1 MVKRGDI
8 VIVAASGD
16 YSKPRPAVVV
26 QSDGM
31 PAHHPSVVVCQ
42 MTGTMSEA
50 SDFRITLEP
59 TVANGLRLT
68 CQIMADKPTTVK
80 VVHISRIVGRLTS
93 EEVFR
98 LDRTLGAVLG
108 FAD

>member
-1 MVKRGDI
+1 MVKRGDV

-31 PAHHPSVVVCQ
+31 PPNHPSVVVCQ
-42 MTGTMSEA
+42 MTSLVSEA

-59 TVANGLRLT
+59 TVANGLRLR
-68 CQIMADKPTTVK
+68 CQIMIDKPTTVK
-80 VVHISRIVGRLTS
+80 AERISRSIGRLTPD
-93 EEVFR
+93 ELLR
-98 LDRTLGAVLG
+98 LDRALAAVLG

>member
-1 MVKRGDI
+1 MKRGDI

-31 PAHHPSVVVCQ
+31 PPNHPSVVVCQ
-42 MTGTMSEA
+42 MTSLLSEA

-59 TVANGLRLT
+59 TVANGLRLR
-68 CQIMADKPTTVK
+68 CQIMVDKPTTVK
-80 VVHISRIVGRLTS
+80 AERISRSVGRLTTDELS
-93 EEVFR
+93 R
-98 LDRTLGAVLG
+98 LDRALAALLG

>member
-1 MVKRGDI
+1 MKRGDI

-31 PAHHPSVVVCQ
+31 PANHPSIVVCQ
-42 MTGTMSEA
+42 MTSLLSEA

-59 TVANGLRLT
+59 TIANGLRLR
-68 CQIMADKPTTVK
+68 CQIMVDKPTTVK
-80 VVHISRIVGRLTS
+80 TERISRSIGRLTTDELS
-93 EEVFR
+93 R
-98 LDRTLGAVLG
+98 LDKSLGAVLG

>member
-1 MVKRGDI
+1 MKRGDI

-16 YSKPRPAVVV
+16 CSKPRPAVVV

-31 PAHHPSVVVCQ
+31 PANHPSVVVCQ
-42 MTGTMSEA
+42 MTSLLSAA

-59 TVANGLRLT
+59 TIANGLRLR
-68 CQIMADKPTTVK
+68 CQIMVDKPTTVK
-80 VVHISRIVGRLTS
+80 AERISRSIGRLTTDELS
-93 EEVFR
+93 R
-98 LDRTLGAVLG
+98 LDRSLGAVLG

>member
-1 MVKRGDI
+1 MKRGDV

-31 PAHHPSVVVCQ
+31 PPNHPSVVVCQ
-42 MTGTMSEA
+42 MTSLVSEA

-59 TVANGLRLT
+59 TVANGLRLR
-68 CQIMADKPTTVK
+68 CQIMIDKPTTVK
-80 VVHISRIVGRLTS
+80 AERISRSIGRLTPD
-93 EEVFR
+93 ELLR
-98 LDRTLGAVLG
+98 LDRALAAVLG

>member
-1 MVKRGDI
+1 MKRGDI

-31 PAHHPSVVVCQ
+31 PANHPSVVVCQ
-42 MTGTMSEA
+42 MTSLLSEA

-59 TVANGLRLT
+59 TVANGLRLR
-68 CQIMADKPTTVK
+68 CQIMVDKPTTVK
-80 VVHISRIVGRLTS
+80 AERISRSIGRLTTDELS
-93 EEVFR
+93 R
-98 LDRTLGAVLG
+98 LDRSLGAVLG